1 MLKVKQFRYYADSDR
16 QAYKDWPESL
26 HDNLFHS
33 LNGDVIKLGIQ
44 APPGTYFYLNCYENK
59 GNEIVV
65 GASGIYELDVDGFAV
80 LKSLIMNPE
89 SLQPGQA
96 IIVDVIYRTV

>member
-1 MLKVKQFRYYADSDR
+1 MLKVKQFRYYADPDR
-16 QAYKDWPESL
+16 KDYNDWPKSL
-26 HDNLFHS
+26 HDNLFQS

-44 APPGTYFYLNCYENK
+44 APPGTYFHLNCYENK

-80 LKSLIMNPE
+80 LKSLIMSPE
-89 SLQPGQA
+89 SLKPG
-96 IIVDVIYRTV
+96 